1 MKNYCIVTLLFS
13 LFVSKVMAQESYSD
27 LTSEAIHI
35 INVEEETK
43 YQKAYQM
50 IENAFEA
57 FPDSIDGTGLYYA
70 STLNA
75 MMKNYDKAFEYLIPL
90 AEMEKDEDGYPG
102 WSYVLD
108 DYAEDDYKN
117 LMSDPRWKTLKQQA
131 QKDSLVFF
139 QTLKQSEDEF
149 FKTSGETLTPK
160 NKGLYKAIQTYNPY
174 ITKKQSDYSIAL
186 NINDSTSTSYH
197 VHLPENYDPN
207 QKYSMLFFLHG
218 AVGYGKLDKY
228 QIPEVNLSGWNRYY
242 KKYGDLNNVVLI
254 FTSANKQYNWMMS
267 DDGFFMIPE
276 IVKSVKKAINID
288 DNKIFITGHS
298 NGATGSFSYLMKAP
312 TDFAGCY
319 GFNTYPKVF
328 TGGTFVENM
337 TNRSFINFSTNQD
350 YYYPPNANDQM
361 DSVMLSLNMDYK
373 DYRYE
378 GFPHWFPKF
387 DESEPA
393 YQLLF
398 EDLNKRTRNP
408 FPTSISWELDDNNYA
423 NIDWLSAIKLDTLQ
437 AQESWQ
443 KEINFTIDQWQEYN
457 KEDSLITIDVHKD
470 AFSFPRKSGKVIAK
484 YEDNTFEIKTSRIS
498 SLAINI
504 SPEMVDLHKKVKVFI
519 NQKLY
524 FNGKVKYDK
533 EFMHLSF
540 EQNRDRSQV
549 WVNQIKLEL

>member
-1 MKNYCIVTLLFS
+1 
-13 LFVSKVMAQESYSD
+13 MAQESYSD
-27 LTSEAIHI
+27 LTNEAIHI

-50 IENAFEA
+50 IEDAFET

-70 STLNA
+70 SNLNA

-90 AEMEKDEDGYPG
+90 AAMEKDEEGYPG

-108 DYAEDDYKN
+108 EYAQEDYKN

-139 QTLKQSEDEF
+139 QNLKQSEDEF
-149 FKTSGETLTPK
+149 FKTSGETLSPK

-174 ITKKQSDYSIAL
+174 ITKKQSDYSITL

-197 VHLPENYDPN
+197 VHLPDNYDPM

-218 AVGYGKLDKY
+218 AVGYGTLDKY

-242 KKYGDLNNVVLI
+242 KKYGDVNNVVLI
-254 FTSANKQYNWMMS
+254 FTSANKQYNWMTS

-408 FPTSISWELDDNNYA
+408 FPTSISWEFDDNNYA
-423 NIDWLSAIKLDTLQ
+423 NIDWLSAMKLDTLQ
-437 AQESWQ
+437 VQESWQ
-443 KEINFTIDQWQEYN
+443 KEINFTIDQWQQYN
-457 KEDSLITIDVHKD
+457 KEDSLITIDVHKE

-484 YEDNTFEIKTSRIS
+484 YENNTFEIKTSCIS

-533 EFMHLSF
+533 EFMYTSF